1 MLLIVIM
8 GWVLIYSSFI
18 FYHKQISVL
27 IAQNKELLKGWDSD
41 GASRL
46 ATIFFGWLI
55 ALTYSLPWFGIYALA
70 ASLEIKRVSSRR
82 LKDSVIISEHIAI
95 PPQFSDCGLCV
106 ISLRIRVGVPK
117 Y

>member
-1 MLLIVIM
+1 M